1 MGSTERTIQEAVH
14 WLRLGVE
21 TLGALVIAVGIVVA
35 LALLARSL
43 WSREGV
49 NFNRI
54 RLVFARY
61 LALALEFQ
69 LGSDILSTAV
79 APTWTQIGQLG
90 AIAVIRTAL
99 NFFLTREIK
108 EESARA
114 ESELVAPFAPNAVPP
129 ISPTL

>member
-1 MGSTERTIQEAVH
+1 
-14 WLRLGVE
+14 LGVE
-21 TLGALVIAVGIVVA
+21 TLGALVIAVGVLVA
-35 LALLARSL
+35 LFILARSL
-43 WSREGV
+43 WSRQGV

-79 APTWTQIGQLG
+79 APTWNQIGQLG

-99 NFFLTREIK
+99 NFFLTREIR
-108 EESARA
+108 EESERA
-114 ESELVAPFAPNAVPP
+114 EAELVGPP
-129 ISPTL
+129 SPPATPKP

>member
-1 MGSTERTIQEAVH
+1 MKNVERAIQEAVH

-21 TLGALVIAVGIVVA
+21 TLGAMAIAVGIVVA
-35 LALLARSL
+35 LALLVRSL

-49 NFNRI
+49 NFNRT

-61 LALALEFQ
+61 LALEFQ

-99 NFFLTREIK
+99 NFFLTREVK

-114 ESELVAPFAPNAVPP
+114 EAELVAPLAPNAVPP
-129 ISPTL
+129 TP